1 MSYIAPKKK
10 AEVVRTI
17 KETNKAFLVCCTV
30 VKKTCTFS
38 IQISFFLV
46 TKTCCLPSLYY
57 DDNFEMNNLPAYL
70 SIHIHNIIYIYMQIM
85 DWSFDFH
92 LVGYSSFVSVYE
104 CCLNLSTRQR
114 KEQI

>member
-1 MSYIAPKKK
+1 MSYIAPKK

-46 TKTCCLPSLYY
+46 TKTCGLPSLYY
-57 DDNFEMNNLPAYL
+57 DDNFEMNNLPTYL
-70 SIHIHNIIYIYMQIM
+70 YIYTTLYIYANNGL
-85 DWSFDFH
+85 DF
-92 LVGYSSFVSVYE
+92 
-104 CCLNLSTRQR
+104 
-114 KEQI
+114 